1 MASGDESE
9 PTTFRALLDLERS
22 LDLTGKELHEFAVKQ
37 QKLAREE
44 RQREREEKDK
54 EREERKQEREAIE
67 RKEAREAN
75 ERQQEREKEE
85 RERKEAREANER
97 QQEREKEE
105 REREKHAVREH
116 EIELARLEME
126 KHAIRP
132 SGLIDEKETGQA
144 VRSPQKIDIPK
155 FENRY
160 LSDVSK
166 YLDLFENVV
175 KQNQYEEA
183 VWPLA
188 LRTAVIGTK
197 LRVNCITR
205 WNVPGNKER
214 SAFSTW
220 TNSRQTLATT
230 YNNYTRVGVVPP
242 MVRPSL

>member
-9 PTTFRALLDLERS
+9 PTTFRALIDSGWS

-37 QKLAREE
+37 QNLAREE
-44 RQREREEKDK
+44 RQRERDEKDK
-54 EREERKQEREAIE
+54 EREERKQEREANE
-67 RKEAREAN
+67 KKEAREAN
-75 ERQQEREKEE
+75 ERKEAREE

-144 VRSPQKIDIPK
+144 VRSPPKIDIPK

-166 YLDLFENVV
+166 YLDLFVNVV
-175 KQNQYEEA
+175 SKINMKRQSGL
-183 VWPLA
+183 WPFEL
-188 LRTAVIGTK
+188 
-197 LRVNCITR
+197 
-205 WNVPGNKER
+205 
-214 SAFSTW
+214 
-220 TNSRQTLATT
+220 Q
-230 YNNYTRVGVVPP
+230 
-242 MVRPSL
+242 